1 MMPLMCF
8 QMDNLHKEED
18 IMKRYRMDIEDLKL
32 GNMFINT

>member
-1 MMPLMCF
+1 MISF

-32 GNMFINT
+32 GI